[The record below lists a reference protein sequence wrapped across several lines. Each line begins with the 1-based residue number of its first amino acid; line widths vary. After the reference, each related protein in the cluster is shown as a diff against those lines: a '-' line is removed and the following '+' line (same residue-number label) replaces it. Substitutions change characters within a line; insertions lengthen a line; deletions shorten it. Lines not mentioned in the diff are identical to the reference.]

1 MATSFLPQDR
11 GPKTQ
16 VVHLPPLLI
25 FPLPVLPNSQEKALQ
40 KENDVLTKNISSLF
54 NTAKQEIAR
63 KDKWIDQLRREI
75 RQLQGKLRENGIS

>member
-1 MATSFLPQDR
+1 MTTSFLPQDR
-11 GPKTQ
+11 DPKTQ
-16 VVHLPPLLI
+16 AVHLLPLSI

-75 RQLQGKLRENGIS
+75 HQLQGKLRENGIS